1 MLFIDAGPIIGKF
14 EEFFEERYKKELAE
28 LKSKYPTVKSIYS
41 SYKNLEKFDPEFA
54 DELMVHP
61 DQVIQAAQSALIS
74 LSGEDAK
81 KFEPHV
87 RISDLPESGLLIQDI
102 GAAQIQKLVRIE
114 GVVTKRA
121 EVRPRVKIAVY
132 KCMKCDSIYKIPI
145 EKGTYL
151 PDVCENCHKKALEL
165 DEDGSY
171 FVNLQRCEMQELL
184 ERVRGNAMSNIEMIM
199 EDDLVNVLIPETQ
212 LKLQELSE
220 SDHTKSKNSSLCLI
234 SLCNFR
240 KNVQRDPKK
249 WN

>member
-1 MLFIDAGPIIGKF
+1 MSIIDAGPIIGKF

-220 SDHTKSKNSSLCLI
+220 SDHTKSKNSSLC
-234 SLCNFR
+234 
-240 KNVQRDPKK
+240 
-249 WN
+249 